1 MLQIQRHL
9 EQMRKR
15 DRLGVIYDILKTI
28 RDNHNSIKTTPL
40 LRYSNLSSQS
50 FSDYYKELLSKE
62 LIKEVKDKKGKKFV
76 TLTDKGFK
84 FLEKY
89 KLILGFI
96 DEFEL

>member
-1 MLQIQRHL
+1 MGKMKKKRERL
-9 EQMRKR
+9 E
-15 DRLGVIYDILKTI
+15 VIHDILLIIQK
-28 RDNHNSIKTTPL
+28 RNNSIKPTPL

-50 FSDYYKELLSKE
+50 FTEYLNELLAKDLVKE
-62 LIKEVKDKKGKKFV
+62 EQDKKRKKYI

-84 FLEKY
+84 YLEKY